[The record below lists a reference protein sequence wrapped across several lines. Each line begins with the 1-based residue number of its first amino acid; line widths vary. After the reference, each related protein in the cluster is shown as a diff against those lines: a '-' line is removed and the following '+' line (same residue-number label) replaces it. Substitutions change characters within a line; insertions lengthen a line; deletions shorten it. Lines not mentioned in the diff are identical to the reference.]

1 MCEPAE
7 PVDTGSTRQF
17 DTLFG
22 AKTYLEVADLIAEPL
37 RQVLDEVASGH
48 FAHEAMDV
56 DLLREFHR
64 RILNHVMPDIAGRWR
79 KKSVR
84 VGGHYPPEH
93 IHVDREM
100 RELFDS
106 FHSRLDYCADDVE
119 LQLEALAYL
128 EAQALHIHPFEDF
141 NGRAVRV
148 MVAEAMRR
156 LDFPVLELSVERDTG
171 EHAKYVLALREWDQ
185 HRSLALLCEFWRD
198 VRFGLLEDGT
208 ENR

>member
-64 RILNHVMPDIAGRWR
+64 RILNM
-79 KKSVR
+79 
-84 VGGHYPPEH
+84 
-93 IHVDREM
+93 
-100 RELFDS
+100 
-106 FHSRLDYCADDVE
+106 
-119 LQLEALAYL
+119 
-128 EAQALHIHPFEDF
+128 
-141 NGRAVRV
+141 
-148 MVAEAMRR
+148 
-156 LDFPVLELSVERDTG
+156 
-171 EHAKYVLALREWDQ
+171 
-185 HRSLALLCEFWRD
+185 
-198 VRFGLLEDGT
+198 
-208 ENR
+208 